1 MRNQSTGNN
10 HQFTGHYNHK
20 KLMLLMVQSGHN
32 ARTLAKK
39 TKLSK
44 TTIAD
49 AMVGECKKFETL
61 WIINNSLRGI
71 WADLFTD
78 LD

>member
-1 MRNQSTGNN
+1 VRNQSSGNH
-10 HQFTGHYNHK
+10 HQYPGHYNHK
-20 KLMLLMVQSGHN
+20 KLMRLMADSGHN

-44 TTIAD
+44 TTIGD

-61 WIINNSLRGI
+61 WIINTSLDGN
-71 WADLFTD
+71 WPDLFY